1 MGVHV
6 EFAGFCMMMIVLAIS
21 LSVVGY
27 GISKLLNR
35 VFDARREEKM
45 KAEGLFAAA
54 KSRAD
59 ARRTVRA

>member
-6 EFAGFCMMMIVLAIS
+6 EFAAFCLMMVFLAIA
-21 LSVVGY
+21 LSAVGY
-27 GISKLLNR
+27 GMSKLLNR

-45 KAEGLFAAA
+45 KAEGMYAAA

-59 ARRTVRA
+59 ARRTARA